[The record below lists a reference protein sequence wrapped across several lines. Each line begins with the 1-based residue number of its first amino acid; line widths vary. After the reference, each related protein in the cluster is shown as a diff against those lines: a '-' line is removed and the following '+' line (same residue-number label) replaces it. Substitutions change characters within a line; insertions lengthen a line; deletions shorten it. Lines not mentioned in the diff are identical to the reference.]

1 MMANNF
7 WIMSIQ
13 MIVKNS
19 DLINKN
25 LQLFVFGS
33 VLTKSDPR
41 DIDLL
46 LVYNSQSLKIS
57 DVINIRKK
65 LRKIL
70 QKETQ
75 KSIDICILS
84 EDEVVTNPFIKEEN
98 AIKIFG

>member
-19 DLINKN
+19 GLIKKN

-75 KSIDICILS
+75 KPIDICILS
-84 EDEVVTNPFIKEEN
+84 EDEALTNPFIKEEN

>member
-1 MMANNF
+1 MTVSNF
-7 WIMSIQ
+7 WIMFIQ

-19 DLINKN
+19 GLINKN
-25 LQLFVFGS
+25 FQLFIFGS
-33 VLTKSDPR
+33 VLTKSDPG

-46 LVYNSQSLKIS
+46 LIYNSQSLKIS
-57 DVINIRKK
+57 DAINIRKK

-70 QKETQ
+70 QKEIQ

-84 EDEVVTNPFIKEEN
+84 EDEAVTNPFIKEEN

>member
-1 MMANNF
+1 MMAKNF

-19 DLINKN
+19 GLINKN

-70 QKETQ
+70 QKEIH

-84 EDEVVTNPFIKEEN
+84 ESEAVTNPFIKEEN